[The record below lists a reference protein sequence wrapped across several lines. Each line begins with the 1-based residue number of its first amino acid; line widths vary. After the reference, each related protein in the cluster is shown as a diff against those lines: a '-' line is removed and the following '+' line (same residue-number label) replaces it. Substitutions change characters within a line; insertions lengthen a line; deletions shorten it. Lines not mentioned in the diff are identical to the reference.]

1 MGKTILTPNQNKFLE
16 LAQADEEI
24 NRWFYLTGGT
34 ALSEYYLQHRLSDD
48 IDLFSFSQVN
58 DIKTDNF
65 IHRITPKLKI
75 KNYSKDHIMGLYTYK
90 IYFSDDE
97 SLKVDFNE
105 YPFEQVEKSNL
116 KFGNINIDSFYDI
129 AINKAQSV
137 TGRFQT
143 RDFIDLFFILKKNGF
158 SLEQLIGRVE
168 DKFNSK
174 IDRFYLASQFL
185 RVMDLPKAYPKMLVP
200 FDFDDMIEFLKKAA
214 KKLGKKSISQ

>member
-143 RDFIDLFFILKKNGF
+143 RDFIDLFFILKKDGF
-158 SLEQLIGRVE
+158 FRKKLTGRGE
-168 DKFNSK
+168 EK
-174 IDRFYLASQFL
+174 I
-185 RVMDLPKAYPKMLVP
+185 KKKNK
-200 FDFDDMIEFLKKAA
+200 DFFPGQHFLKG
-214 KKLGKKSISQ
+214 LFFPPPGRL